1 MKYTIIA
8 IIKPLTTP
16 LIKPIDLSSFS
27 PKGTIF
33 TALDIRCIINPNM
46 NINNENYSI
55 IMNEDNNFS
64 VDKLTT
70 LFTELIIWFAGSDK
84 LTNPKLKAFPP

>member
-1 MKYTIIA
+1 MNIRNHIDCIKYEIYDNS

-33 TALDIRCIINPNM
+33 TALDIKCIINPNI
-46 NINNENYSI
+46 NINNENNSI

-64 VDKLTT
+64 Q
-70 LFTELIIWFAGSDK
+70 I
-84 LTNPKLKAFPP
+84 N

>member
-33 TALDIRCIINPNM
+33 TALDIKCIINGSVFLNGNAFNLGLVNLSDPAKQM
-46 NINNENYSI
+46 IN
-55 IMNEDNNFS
+55 
-64 VDKLTT
+64 
-70 LFTELIIWFAGSDK
+70 
-84 LTNPKLKAFPP
+84 